1 MMAKKSIHEILQ
13 DPDFKELYGK
23 RMKIAWTLTVLELT
37 LFYGFV
43 WLVSYDKPF
52 LARKL
57 SEGSATTIGIPI
69 AVATI
74 FLSWVFTGIY
84 VQWANTTYDGLV
96 KKVKEK
102 IGG

>member
-1 MMAKKSIHEILQ
+1 MAKKSVEEILA
-13 DPDFKELYGK
+13 DPDFKQLYSS
-23 RMKIAWTLTVLELT
+23 RMKIAWTLTFLELA

-52 LARKL
+52 LAQKM
-57 SEGSATTIGIPI
+57 SGSVTTIGIPI
-69 AVATI
+69 AVGVI
-74 FLSWVFTGIY
+74 FLSWVFTAIY

-96 KKVKEK
+96 KKVKDK

>member
-1 MMAKKSIHEILQ
+1 MAKKSVQEILA

-23 RMKIAWTLTVLELT
+23 RMKIAWTLTVLELL

-52 LARKL
+52 LAQKMNP
-57 SEGSATTIGIPI
+57 GSATTIGIPI
-69 AVATI
+69 AVGVI

-96 KKVKEK
+96 KKVKDK

>member
-1 MMAKKSIHEILQ
+1 MAKKSVAEILA

-23 RMKIAWTLTVLELT
+23 RMKIAWTLTVLELV
-37 LFYGFV
+37 LYFGFI

-52 LARKL
+52 LAQKM
-57 SEGSATTIGIPI
+57 SGSVTTIGIPI
-69 AVATI
+69 AVGTI

-96 KKVKEK
+96 KKVKDK

>member
-1 MMAKKSIHEILQ
+1 MAKKSVKEILE
-13 DPDFKELYGK
+13 DPDFKELYSK
-23 RMKIAWTLTVLELT
+23 RMKIAWTLTVLELL

-52 LARKL
+52 LAQRM
-57 SEGSATTIGIPI
+57 SAGSATTIGIPI
-69 AVATI
+69 AVGTI
-74 FLSWVFTGIY
+74 FFSWVFTGIY

-96 KKVKEK
+96 KKVKDK

>member
-1 MMAKKSIHEILQ
+1 MAKKSVREILE
-13 DPDFKELYGK
+13 DPDFRELYSK
-23 RMKIAWTLTVLELT
+23 RMKIAWTLTILELA

-43 WLVSYDKPF
+43 WFVSYDKPF
-52 LARKL
+52 LAQKL
-57 SEGSATTIGIPI
+57 SAGSATTIGIPI
-69 AVATI
+69 AVGVI

-96 KKVKEK
+96 QKVKDK

>member
-1 MMAKKSIHEILQ
+1 MAKKSIQEILQ

-23 RMKIAWTLTVLELT
+23 RMKIAWTLTALELI
-37 LFYGFV
+37 LYFGFV

-52 LARKL
+52 LAQKM
-57 SEGSATTIGIPI
+57 SVGSATTIGIPI
-69 AVATI
+69 AVGTI
-74 FLSWVFTGIY
+74 FLSWVFTAIY

-96 KKVKEK
+96 KKVKDK

>member
-1 MMAKKSIHEILQ
+1 MATKLEEVLA

-23 RMKIAWTLTVLELT
+23 RMKIAWTLTILELI
-37 LFYGFV
+37 LFFGFV

-52 LARKL
+52 LAQKM
-57 SEGSATTIGIPI
+57 SAGSATTLGIPI
-69 AVATI
+69 AVGVI

-96 KKVKEK
+96 KKVKDK

>member
-1 MMAKKSIHEILQ
+1 MAKKSTQEVLS
-13 DPDFKELYGK
+13 DPDFRQLYSQ
-23 RMKIAWTLTVLELT
+23 RRNIAWTLTVLELA

-52 LARKL
+52 LAQKI
-57 SEGSATTIGIPI
+57 SATSATTIGIPI
-69 AVATI
+69 AVGTI

-84 VQWANTTYDGLV
+84 VRWANTTYDGLV
-96 KKVKEK
+96 KKVKDK